1 MLKGFWSYT
10 GFEKPVK
17 IGDTFEE
24 LFKNTEIYFNTLA
37 GTVEVENNLKDDL
50 TDLLNCLNLSSFY
63 DLEHEDINSVLFS
76 YNIYYNPTVEDFKE
90 FNKTICLRDYEY
102 LEDLI

>member
-1 MLKGFWSYT
+1 MLKGFWSYS
-10 GFEKPVK
+10 GFNKPVK

-24 LFKNTEIYFNTLA
+24 LFENTVTTFNTLA
-37 GTVEVENNLKDDL
+37 GSVEVENNIKDDL

-63 DLEHEDINSVLFS
+63 ELDHEDINSILFS
-76 YNIYYNPTVEDFKE
+76 YGIYYNPTIEDFSE
-90 FNKTICLRDYEY
+90 LNKTVCLREYEY

>member
-24 LFKNTEIYFNTLA
+24 LFKNTVIYFNTLD
-37 GTVEVENNLKDDL
+37 GTVEIENNLKDDL

-63 DLEHEDINSVLFS
+63 DLEHEDIKSVLFS
-76 YNIYYNPTVEDFKE
+76 YNIYYNTTVENSKD
-90 FNKTICLRDYEY
+90 FNKTIYLRDY
-102 LEDLI
+102 D

>member
-1 MLKGFWSYT
+1 MLKGFWSYS
-10 GFEKPVK
+10 GFNKPVK

-24 LFKNTEIYFNTLA
+24 LFENTVTTFNTLA
-37 GTVEVENNLKDDL
+37 GSVEAENNIKDDL

-63 DLEHEDINSVLFS
+63 ELDHEDINNILFS
-76 YNIYYNPTVEDFKE
+76 YGIYYNPTIEDFVE
-90 FNKTICLRDYEY
+90 FNKTVCLKEYEY